1 MILQSLVSL
10 YESLLERGVLER
22 PGWSKTKV
30 SYALNLDESGR
41 LMDVF
46 PLFVNEK
53 RGKKEISIPRVMDM
67 PTTQVH
73 NVGIAPNFLCD
84 NSSYFLGIDNKGKP
98 DRTRNCFEASRELH
112 LKLLSDV
119 NSPSARAVCAF
130 FRNWQPERAAKD
142 SVLQLFLNDILSGG
156 NLIFQVNGRFVHEDP
171 KIRAA
176 WQDYYENADGAEVMQ
191 CLVTGK
197 EGPVAILHPSFQ
209 VQGVPGAKP
218 AVLVSFNARAY
229 ESYGHEEEQGKN
241 APVSRYAAFAYGE
254 ALKYLF
260 SEGTFRLG
268 DTLIVCWAEGAEP
281 AYKSAFEAF
290 LNGAEEN
297 SAVADAD
304 IRRAMSR
311 ITAGLPVEWEGV
323 ELKPENRFYILGIA
337 PNAGRLSVR
346 FFLQN
351 TFDAFTRNIKAHYNQ
366 LEIVRPKW
374 DKFEILTP
382 EKLLSETVNQ
392 KSQDKTPQ
400 PQMAGDT
407 FRAILNGERYPAT
420 LLNGVLLRIKAE
432 REVTRGRAAILK
444 AYLLR
449 NFDAIPNLKEV
460 LTVELNEKSTYVPY
474 LLGRLFSY
482 LEQIQQAAN
491 PGINATIKDR
501 YFNSACA
508 TPASIFPI
516 LIRLSNSHLRKLDD
530 AFRIYF
536 ERQLGDILGKITEN
550 FPQRLSIPEQG
561 AFYLGYYHQ
570 TQKRYEKK
578 KEEEAK

>member
-10 YESLLERGVLER
+10 YESLLDRGVLER
-22 PGWSKTKV
+22 PWWSKLKV
-30 SYALNLDESGR
+30 AYALNLDESGR

-46 PLFVNEK
+46 PLLVNEK
-53 RGKKEISIPRVMDM
+53 RGKKEKSVPRVMDL
-67 PTTQVH
+67 PVTQVRT
-73 NVGIAPNFLCD
+73 VGIAPNFLCD
-84 NSSYFLGIDNKGKP
+84 NSSYFLGIDSKGKP
-98 DRTRNCFEASRELH
+98 DRTQNCFEASRELH
-112 LKLLSDV
+112 LKLLSDI
-119 NSPSARAVCAF
+119 NTTPARAVCAF
-130 FRNWQPERAAKD
+130 FRNWQPEKAAEHP
-142 SVLQLFLNDILSGG
+142 VLRLFLNDILSGG
-156 NLIFQVNGRFVHEDP
+156 NLVFQVNDQFVHEDP
-171 KIRAA
+171 DIRAA
-176 WQDYYENADGAEVMQ
+176 WQDYYENASGAEVMQ
-191 CLVTGK
+191 CLVTGR
-197 EGPVAILHPSFQ
+197 EGPVAILHPSFR
-209 VQGVPGAKP
+209 GVPGAQSSG
-218 AVLVSFNARAY
+218 AALVSFNARAY
-229 ESYGHEEEQGKN
+229 ESYGREGEQGKN

-260 SEGTFRLG
+260 SQGYFQLG
-268 DTLIVCWAEGAEP
+268 DTLIVCWAEGGEP
-281 AYKSAFEAF
+281 AYQSAFSAF
-290 LNGAEEN
+290 LNGTEEN
-297 SAVADAD
+297 SAVTDAD

-311 ITAGLPVEWEGV
+311 ITAGLPVEWDGV

-337 PNAGRLSVR
+337 PNAARLSVR

-351 TFDAFTRNIKAHYNQ
+351 SFDAFARNIKAHYDR

-374 DKFEILTP
+374 DKFEILP
-382 EKLLSETVNQ
+382 PWKLLSETVHQ
-392 KSQDKTPQ
+392 KSSDKTPH